1 MITYPKQSGR
11 TSLDQLLKWDNF
23 SLQFSVNYFVQ
34 LLIFLISLT
43 ILSAST
49 TTVNVGDQ
57 VYTVTYSSI
66 TYDGN
71 ESEFNDSDM
80 PWWGSS
86 ATAQSF
92 ANATGIN
99 NVYYG
104 YENFAGFGL
113 NAVYYYKSNGNG
125 GSTSSSADVSDN
137 INYAVSA
144 VAVPAPLPILGIIPV
159 VGFLKRMRKRQEI
172 THEHSTPINA
182 P

>member
-1 MITYPKQSGR
+1 VK
-11 TSLDQLLKWDNF
+11 F
-23 SLQFSVNYFVQ
+23 FVQ
-34 LLIFLISLT
+34 IFIFFLSFK

-49 TTVNVGDQ
+49 TTVNIGGQ
-57 VYTVTYSSI
+57 SYTVTYNNIS
-66 TYDGN
+66 YDGN

-113 NAVYYYKSNGNG
+113 NAVYYYKSNGSG
-125 GSTSSSADVSDN
+125 GSISSNADVSDN

-144 VAVPAPLPILGIIPV
+144 VAVPAPLPILGIVPV
-159 VGFLKRMRKRQEI
+159 VGFLQRMRKRQ
-172 THEHSTPINA
+172 HA
-182 P
+182 